1 MTIKVNDSNIY
12 NKNFGLLVKQEAF
25 FFTMNVTTEKIEN
38 HKVVLTI
45 EVPAEELDKGIKAAC
60 KSLANRVN
68 IPGFRKGKAP
78 RRILEMNIGKE
89 AILDEAFD
97 RVAQKAFDEA
107 LKQENLD
114 PVDRPQVDIVTLEEG
129 KDVVFKATITPV
141 PEVTLGEYK
150 GLKVAKD
157 AVEVK
162 DEQVEEQVKNILN
175 HHAKMVDAEEGA
187 TVANDD
193 FITLDFKGEVDG
205 VAFAGG
211 EGKDYPLQIG
221 SHSFIDTF
229 EDQLVGLKVGEEKD
243 VNVTFPEEYH
253 AKDLAGKA
261 AVFHC
266 KINSIKHKEM
276 PELTDEFV
284 KASTS
289 YESIEDM
296 KAKLRENI
304 EKNAQR
310 EADTK
315 RRNEILKQAT
325 DNITVDIPEVMVE
338 NRVSNMIQE
347 LSVNLENQGMNLDA
361 YLKYANM
368 DMAKLREQYKESAAI
383 AVKTDLMLDAVAK
396 AEDIKVENA
405 DINAEIALL
414 AATYGTT
421 PQEVSKIIKKN
432 HSIGNLVATVLH
444 KKAANFIIDS
454 AVEA

>member
-1 MTIKVNDSNIY
+1 
-12 NKNFGLLVKQEAF
+12 
-25 FFTMNVTTEKIEN
+25 MNVTTEKIEN

-129 KDVVFKATITPV
+129 KNVVFKATITPV

-368 DMAKLREQYKESAAI
+368 DMAKLREQYKESAVI

>member
-1 MTIKVNDSNIY
+1 
-12 NKNFGLLVKQEAF
+12 
-25 FFTMNVTTEKIEN
+25 MNVTTEKIEN

-296 KAKLRENI
+296 KAKLRGNI

>member
-1 MTIKVNDSNIY
+1 
-12 NKNFGLLVKQEAF
+12 
-25 FFTMNVTTEKIEN
+25 MNVTTEKIEN

-432 HSIGNLVATVLH
+432 HSIGNLVATVLP

>member
-1 MTIKVNDSNIY
+1 
-12 NKNFGLLVKQEAF
+12 
-25 FFTMNVTTEKIEN
+25 MNVTTEKIEN

-97 RVAQKAFDEA
+97 RVAQKAFEEA

-296 KAKLRENI
+296 KVKLRENI

>member
-1 MTIKVNDSNIY
+1 
-12 NKNFGLLVKQEAF
+12 
-25 FFTMNVTTEKIEN
+25 MNVTTEKIEN

-129 KDVVFKATITPV
+129 KNVVFKATITPV
-141 PEVTLGEYK
+141 PEVTLGKYK

-315 RRNEILKQAT
+315 HRNEILKQAT

>member
-1 MTIKVNDSNIY
+1 
-12 NKNFGLLVKQEAF
+12 
-25 FFTMNVTTEKIEN
+25 MNVTTEKIEN

-276 PELTDEFV
+276 PEITDEFV

>member
-1 MTIKVNDSNIY
+1 
-12 NKNFGLLVKQEAF
+12 
-25 FFTMNVTTEKIEN
+25 MNVTTEKIEN

-266 KINSIKHKEM
+266 KIISIKHKEM

>member
-1 MTIKVNDSNIY
+1 
-12 NKNFGLLVKQEAF
+12 
-25 FFTMNVTTEKIEN
+25 MNVTTEKIEN

-89 AILDEAFD
+89 AILDEAFE
-97 RVAQKAFDEA
+97 RVAQKAFEEA

-114 PVDRPQVDIVTLEEG
+114 PVDRPQVDVVTLEEG

-162 DEQVEEQVKNILN
+162 DKQVEEQVKNILN

-211 EGKDYPLQIG
+211 KGKDYPLQIG

>member
-1 MTIKVNDSNIY
+1 
-12 NKNFGLLVKQEAF
+12 
-25 FFTMNVTTEKIEN
+25 MNVTTEKIEN

-68 IPGFRKGKAP
+68 IPGFRKGHAP
-78 RRILEMNIGKE
+78 RRILEMHIGKE
-89 AILDEAFD
+89 AIMDEAFD
-97 RVAQKAFDEA
+97 RVAQKAFDAA

-129 KDVVFKATITPV
+129 KDVVFKATITPM

-157 AVEVK
+157 AVVVTDEQIN
-162 DEQVEEQVKNILN
+162 EQVENIRG
-175 HHAKMVDAEEGA
+175 HHAKMIDAKEGA

-193 FITLDFKGEVDG
+193 FVTLDFKGEVDG
-205 VAFAGG
+205 VAFPGG

-266 KINSIKHKEM
+266 KINSIKHKEL

-284 KASTS
+284 KEHTS
-289 YESIEDM
+289 YENIEDM
-296 KAKLRENI
+296 KAKLRENT
-304 EKNAQR
+304 EKRMQR

-325 DNITVDIPEVMVE
+325 DNITVDIPDVMVE
-338 NRVSNMIQE
+338 NRVSNMIGE

-361 YLKYANM
+361 YLKYTNM
-368 DMAKLREQYKESAAI
+368 DMDKLRAQYKESAAI

-396 AEDIKVENA
+396 AEDIKVENS

-432 HSIGNLVATVLH
+432 GSIGNLVATVLH
-444 KKAANFIIDS
+444 KKAANFVIDS

>member
-1 MTIKVNDSNIY
+1 
-12 NKNFGLLVKQEAF
+12 
-25 FFTMNVTTEKIEN
+25 MNVTTEKIEN

-368 DMAKLREQYKESAAI
+368 DMAKLGEQYKESAAI

>member
-1 MTIKVNDSNIY
+1 
-12 NKNFGLLVKQEAF
+12 
-25 FFTMNVTTEKIEN
+25 MNVTTEKIEN

-175 HHAKMVDAEEGA
+175 HHVKMVDAEEGA

>member
-1 MTIKVNDSNIY
+1 
-12 NKNFGLLVKQEAF
+12 
-25 FFTMNVTTEKIEN
+25 MNVTTEKIEN

-114 PVDRPQVDIVTLEEG
+114 PVDRPQVDIITLEEG

>member
-1 MTIKVNDSNIY
+1 
-12 NKNFGLLVKQEAF
+12 
-25 FFTMNVTTEKIEN
+25 MNVTTEKIEN

-60 KSLANRVN
+60 KSLANRVSL
-68 IPGFRKGKAP
+68 PGFRKGKAP

>member
-1 MTIKVNDSNIY
+1 
-12 NKNFGLLVKQEAF
+12 
-25 FFTMNVTTEKIEN
+25 MNVTTEKIEN

-289 YESIEDM
+289 YESIEDI

>member
-1 MTIKVNDSNIY
+1 
-12 NKNFGLLVKQEAF
+12 
-25 FFTMNVTTEKIEN
+25 MNVTTEKIEN

-304 EKNAQR
+304 KKNAQR

>member
-12 NKNFGLLVKQEAF
+12 NKNFGLLVKQEVF

>member
-1 MTIKVNDSNIY
+1 
-12 NKNFGLLVKQEAF
+12 
-25 FFTMNVTTEKIEN
+25 MNVTTEKIEN

-114 PVDRPQVDIVTLEEG
+114 PVDRPQVEIVTLEEG

>member
-1 MTIKVNDSNIY
+1 
-12 NKNFGLLVKQEAF
+12 
-25 FFTMNVTTEKIEN
+25 
-38 HKVVLTI
+38 
-45 EVPAEELDKGIKAAC
+45 
-60 KSLANRVN
+60 
-68 IPGFRKGKAP
+68 
-78 RRILEMNIGKE
+78 MNIGKE

-129 KDVVFKATITPV
+129 KNVVFKATITPV

>member
-1 MTIKVNDSNIY
+1 
-12 NKNFGLLVKQEAF
+12 
-25 FFTMNVTTEKIEN
+25 MNVTTEKIEN

-45 EVPAEELDKGIKAAC
+45 EVPDEELDKGIKAAC

>member
-1 MTIKVNDSNIY
+1 
-12 NKNFGLLVKQEAF
+12 
-25 FFTMNVTTEKIEN
+25 MNVTTEKIEN

-289 YESIEDM
+289 YESIENM

>member
-1 MTIKVNDSNIY
+1 
-12 NKNFGLLVKQEAF
+12 
-25 FFTMNVTTEKIEN
+25 MNVTTEKIEN

-368 DMAKLREQYKESAAI
+368 DMAKLREQYKENAAI

>member
-1 MTIKVNDSNIY
+1 
-12 NKNFGLLVKQEAF
+12 
-25 FFTMNVTTEKIEN
+25 MNVTTEKIEN

-193 FITLDFKGEVDG
+193 FITLDFKGDVDG

>member
-1 MTIKVNDSNIY
+1 
-12 NKNFGLLVKQEAF
+12 
-25 FFTMNVTTEKIEN
+25 MNVTTEKIEN

-157 AVEVK
+157 AVEVN

-284 KASTS
+284 KVSTS

>member
-1 MTIKVNDSNIY
+1 
-12 NKNFGLLVKQEAF
+12 
-25 FFTMNVTTEKIEN
+25 MNVTTEKIEN

-368 DMAKLREQYKESAAI
+368 DMAKLREQYKGSAAI

>member
-1 MTIKVNDSNIY
+1 
-12 NKNFGLLVKQEAF
+12 
-25 FFTMNVTTEKIEN
+25 MNVTTEKIEN
-38 HKVVLTI
+38 HNVVLTI

-296 KAKLRENI
+296 KTKLRENI

>member
-1 MTIKVNDSNIY
+1 
-12 NKNFGLLVKQEAF
+12 
-25 FFTMNVTTEKIEN
+25 MNVTTEKIEN

-68 IPGFRKGKAP
+68 IPGFRKGHAP
-78 RRILEMNIGKE
+78 RRVLEMHIGKE
-89 AILDEAFD
+89 AIMDEAFD
-97 RVAQKAFDEA
+97 RVAQKAFDAA

-129 KDVVFKATITPV
+129 KDVVFKATITPM

-157 AVEVK
+157 AVVVTDEQI
-162 DEQVEEQVKNILN
+162 DEQVNNILN
-175 HHAKMVDAEEGA
+175 HHAKMIDAEEGA

-205 VAFAGG
+205 VAFPGG

-221 SHSFIDTF
+221 SHSFIDNF
-229 EDQLVGLKVGEEKD
+229 EDQLIGLKVGEEKD

-266 KINSIKHKEM
+266 KVNSIKHKQL

-284 KASTS
+284 KESTS
-289 YESIEDM
+289 YENIEDM
-296 KAKLRENI
+296 KAKLRENT
-304 EKNAQR
+304 EKRMER

-325 DNITVDIPEVMVE
+325 DNITVDIPEVMIE
-338 NRVSNMIQE
+338 NRVSNMINE
-347 LSVNLENQGMNLDA
+347 LAVNLENQGMNLDA
-361 YLKYANM
+361 YLKYTNM
-368 DMAKLREQYKESAAI
+368 DMDKLREQYKESASI

-432 HSIGNLVATVLH
+432 GSIGNLVATVLH
-444 KKAANFIIDS
+444 KKAANFVIDS

>member
-1 MTIKVNDSNIY
+1 
-12 NKNFGLLVKQEAF
+12 
-25 FFTMNVTTEKIEN
+25 MNVTTEKIEN

-129 KDVVFKATITPV
+129 KNVVFKATITPV

-266 KINSIKHKEM
+266 KINSIKYKEM

-304 EKNAQR
+304 EKNAQH

>member
-1 MTIKVNDSNIY
+1 
-12 NKNFGLLVKQEAF
+12 
-25 FFTMNVTTEKIEN
+25 MNVTTEKIEN

-68 IPGFRKGKAP
+68 IPGFRKGHAP

-114 PVDRPQVDIVTLEEG
+114 PVDRPKVDIVTLEEG
-129 KDVVFKATITPV
+129 KNVVFKATITPV

-162 DEQVEEQVKNILN
+162 DEQVDEQVKNILN

-193 FITLDFKGEVDG
+193 FVTLDFKGEVDG

-315 RRNEILKQAT
+315 RRNEILKIAT

-368 DMAKLREQYKESAAI
+368 DMDKLRAQYKESAAI

-444 KKAANFIIDS
+444 KKAANFVIDS

>member
-1 MTIKVNDSNIY
+1 
-12 NKNFGLLVKQEAF
+12 
-25 FFTMNVTTEKIEN
+25 MNVTTEKIEN

-129 KDVVFKATITPV
+129 KDAVFKATITPV

-315 RRNEILKQAT
+315 RRNEILKQST

>member
-1 MTIKVNDSNIY
+1 
-12 NKNFGLLVKQEAF
+12 
-25 FFTMNVTTEKIEN
+25 MNVTTEKIEN

-396 AEDIKVENA
+396 AEDIKVENT

>member
-1 MTIKVNDSNIY
+1 
-12 NKNFGLLVKQEAF
+12 
-25 FFTMNVTTEKIEN
+25 MNVTTEKIEN

-338 NRVSNMIQE
+338 NRVRNMIQE

>member
-1 MTIKVNDSNIY
+1 
-12 NKNFGLLVKQEAF
+12 
-25 FFTMNVTTEKIEN
+25 MNVTTEKIEN

-150 GLKVAKD
+150 ELKVAKD
-157 AVEVK
+157 AVEAK

>member
-1 MTIKVNDSNIY
+1 
-12 NKNFGLLVKQEAF
+12 
-25 FFTMNVTTEKIEN
+25 MNVTTEKIEN

-114 PVDRPQVDIVTLEEG
+114 SVDRPQVDIVTLEEG

>member
-1 MTIKVNDSNIY
+1 
-12 NKNFGLLVKQEAF
+12 
-25 FFTMNVTTEKIEN
+25 MNVTTEKIEN

-211 EGKDYPLQIG
+211 KGKDYPLQIG

-444 KKAANFIIDS
+444 KKLLTS
-454 AVEA
+454 SLTVL

>member
-1 MTIKVNDSNIY
+1 
-12 NKNFGLLVKQEAF
+12 
-25 FFTMNVTTEKIEN
+25 MNVTTEKIEN

-129 KDVVFKATITPV
+129 KNVVFKATITPV

-229 EDQLVGLKVGEEKD
+229 EDQLVGLKVGEGKD

-414 AATYGTT
+414 AASYGTT
-421 PQEVSKIIKKN
+421 PQEVSKIIIKN

>member
-1 MTIKVNDSNIY
+1 
-12 NKNFGLLVKQEAF
+12 
-25 FFTMNVTTEKIEN
+25 MNVTTEKIEN

-325 DNITVDIPEVMVE
+325 DNTTVDIPEVMVE

>member
-1 MTIKVNDSNIY
+1 
-12 NKNFGLLVKQEAF
+12 
-25 FFTMNVTTEKIEN
+25 MNVTTEKIEN

-45 EVPAEELDKGIKAAC
+45 EVPAEELDKGIKVAC

-129 KDVVFKATITPV
+129 KNVVFKATITPV

>member
-1 MTIKVNDSNIY
+1 
-12 NKNFGLLVKQEAF
+12 
-25 FFTMNVTTEKIEN
+25 MNVTTEKIEN

-107 LKQENLD
+107 LKQDNLD

-421 PQEVSKIIKKN
+421 PQEVSKIIKKS